1 MEWVDV
7 DEWALDDWGSGL
19 LEHWDGL
26 ELVRIAGFGGLF
38 GWLVGGGEGWD
49 GGCWAGG
56 VGGLVGW
63 WVGVRGGTGG
73 VMIFVPPLGCKL

>member
-49 GGCWAGG
+49 GGCYDFRSS
-56 VGGLVGW
+56 VGLQVVNGFIQYSKPSLL
-63 WVGVRGGTGG
+63 RS
-73 VMIFVPPLGCKL
+73 